1 MGDECLR
8 NVALAMSGL
17 FSRSGEL
24 VARLG
29 GEEFAVVL
37 PGQNRQQAQ
46 VSADRLRELLAQQRL
61 AHSASPVSPF
71 VTLSIGVAELDP
83 ANMAHFDQLLQNAD
97 RALYRAKSQGRDRCV
112 I

>member
-1 MGDECLR
+1 
-8 NVALAMSGL
+8 VALAMSAL

-29 GEEFAVVL
+29 GEEFAVLL
-37 PGQNRQQAQ
+37 PGQDEQQALA
-46 VSADRLRELLAQQRL
+46 SADRLRGLLARQQL
-61 AHSASPVSPF
+61 VHSASPVSPF

-83 ANMAHFDQLLQNAD
+83 ANMEHFDQLLQSAD